1 MTKFQNNDLFFLI
14 KKIKWPKSLFI
25 IAVFTVSLGSVSE
38 LIVPLLTGKFIDMLV
53 TESIQYR
60 FLLILGALFIL
71 DALLNGIGLFLLM
84 KVGGKIIYLLR
95 SFLWSH
101 IIYLNVPFF
110 R

>member
-60 FLLILGALFIL
+60 FFINFRCFIYFRRFIKWDRTLF
-71 DALLNGIGLFLLM
+71 
-84 KVGGKIIYLLR
+84 YL
-95 SFLWSH
+95 
-101 IIYLNVPFF
+101 
-110 R
+110 